1 MLLRNYW
8 PKCIYDSFFIL
19 MPEFIELFCLTHAML
34 EEILY
39 RRTYNF
45 LKLLMQ
51 NNYNYSLNGTMVNKM
66 IDQLAGQAI

>member
-1 MLLRNYW
+1 
-8 PKCIYDSFFIL
+8 
-19 MPEFIELFCLTHAML
+19 MPEFIQLFCLTCAML

-51 NNYNYSLNGTMVNKM
+51 NNYNYSVNGTMVNKM
-66 IDQLAGQAI
+66 IDQLAGQAV